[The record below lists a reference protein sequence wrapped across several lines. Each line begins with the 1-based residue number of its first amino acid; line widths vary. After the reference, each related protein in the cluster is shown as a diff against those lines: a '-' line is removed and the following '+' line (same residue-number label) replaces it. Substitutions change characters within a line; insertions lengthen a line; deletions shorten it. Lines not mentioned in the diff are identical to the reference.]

1 MSGTGDKPNGVRGS
15 FCFPASSRLLKHAAF
30 DRVYKEGARIFSG
43 NMTVFFRLREPG
55 EGPANP
61 RVGFTVSRAMGGAV
75 VRNRIKR
82 RLRAAVR
89 QHLAG
94 LRTSADVVIN
104 PKRTTAAAA
113 FTQLTIEVQR
123 AFGQIQRRAQTSST
137 EGAKPAEA
145 HKGSPA

>member
-1 MSGTGDKPNGVRGS
+1 
-15 FCFPASSRLLKHAAF
+15 
-30 DRVYKEGARIFSG
+30 
-43 NMTVFFRLREPG
+43 
-55 EGPANP
+55 
-61 RVGFTVSRAMGGAV
+61 MGGAV

-94 LRTSADVVIN
+94 LRTSADIVIN
-104 PKRTTAAAA
+104 PKRTTAAAD

-123 AFGQIQRRAQTSST
+123 AFGQIQRRVQTSS
-137 EGAKPAEA
+137 EAAKPAEV